1 MKYPGL
7 VLNLALLLIL
17 WGLMPTSLLGRGKD
31 AAGPEPLAEVA
42 VEYSSS
48 QRKIP
53 VSRTQF
59 SLAKSEEALFDAQ
72 LPGGTQ
78 IEVKSY
84 DLLYARAVDGK
95 LGQAAVGVSG
105 THTWDYS
112 QALNDILTE
121 HGIEETA
128 TPGSVIINGN
138 VELKASLSAS
148 LIGKIEKEG
157 SVVLLR
163 SPLAKNSGF
172 YVSYGLEQ
180 REAELVV
187 AVKSVKVS
195 CDELSASLS
204 LTHVTEDGADTTS
217 RGGTYNCGGATSS
230 AINRKLLAE
239 VSEENTRLVTVETY
253 AILGV
258 GYRSPEG
265 SHFEVV
271 VKPDLER
278 SYDIRQVPSDF
289 YGTEEGS
296 DIPFSIS
303 GEFRRPGFSIGGGI
317 EADTFN
323 GNWCSISAHASA
335 SGQVGRF
342 SLGLEKMVS
351 ADLTAI
357 RDETR
362 IPIGITIGKDQL
374 TITPGVTRVGVS
386 ALKLS
391 EKDDCATD
399 VGGSGYVQSSS
410 ATCYRFTPADQDFK
424 EGQEYRSLAIDYS
437 RPNKWS
443 GGFTYT
449 EDQGLTKIESHK
461 DFGRSSSVFLSLV
474 REHG

>member
-1 MKYPGL
+1 M
-7 VLNLALLLIL
+7 
-17 WGLMPTSLLGRGKD
+17 MPTSLWGRGND
-31 AAGPEPLAEVA
+31 AADPEPTAELAVG
-42 VEYSSS
+42 YSSS
-48 QRKIP
+48 SRKIP
-53 VSRTQF
+53 VSGTQF
-59 SLAKSEEALFDAQ
+59 SLAESEETLISAQ

-78 IEVKSY
+78 VEVKSY
-84 DLLYARAVDGK
+84 DLLYARVVDGH
-95 LGQAAVGVSG
+95 LGQATVGASG

-112 QALNDILTE
+112 QALNDILKE

-128 TPGSVIINGN
+128 PPGSVIINGN

-157 SVVLLR
+157 EVVLLR
-163 SPLAKNSGF
+163 SPLGKNSGF
-172 YVSYGLEQ
+172 YVAYGLEQ

-204 LTHVTEDGADTTS
+204 LTHVTEDGSDTKS
-217 RGGTYNCGGATSS
+217 SSETYNCGGATSS
-230 AINRKLLAE
+230 AINRQILAD
-239 VSEENTRLVTVETY
+239 VSEENTRVVTVETY
-253 AILGV
+253 AILGI

-278 SYDIRQVPSDF
+278 SYDIRQVPSEF

-303 GEFRRPGFSIGGGI
+303 GEFRRPNFSIGGGV

-323 GNWCSISAHASA
+323 GNWCSIAAHASA
-335 SGQVGRF
+335 SGRVGRL

-351 ADLTAI
+351 ADLASI
-357 RDETR
+357 KDETR
-362 IPIGITIGKDQL
+362 IPIGISIGQDQL
-374 TITPGVTRVGVS
+374 TITPAVTRTRVA

-391 EKDDCATD
+391 AKEDCATD
-399 VGGSGYVQSSS
+399 TGGSGYSQYST
-410 ATCYRFTPADQDFK
+410 AACYSFTPADEDFK
-424 EGQEYRSLAIDYS
+424 EDQEYRSLSIDYS

-443 GGFTYT
+443 GGITYT
-449 EDQGLTKIESHK
+449 EDEGLTEIQSHK
-461 DFGRSSSVFLSLV
+461 NLDRSSSVFLSLTRESEDSSALTV
-474 REHG
+474 RFNKRFF